1 MTPDE
6 LKAARHA
13 LGLSTYDL
21 AELLKVDPRTVR
33 RWQGEGL
40 PIPYAVEALLTLA
53 IRFPQVR
60 EWLGLS
66 EP

>member
-21 AELLKVDPRTVR
+21 AELLRVDPRTVR

-53 IRFPQVR
+53 IKFPAVR
-60 EWLGLS
+60 EWLGIK
-66 EP
+66 P